1 MPSLVSQI
9 PPSLQAEHAELS
21 ADLGR
26 LADEP
31 GQVGAAA
38 REVLALLGPHQAR
51 EEQFV
56 FPPLGV
62 LLPLCDGRITPDMG
76 PVLALAR
83 QLKSL
88 MPRML
93 EEHIAIVGALQT
105 LADTAREVGRPDAAL
120 LAHQII
126 AHAQFEE
133 EVLYPAAIVIGEYLA
148 TRLER

>member
-1 MPSLVSQI
+1 MPSLASLI

-21 ADLGR
+21 AELGQ
-26 LADEP
+26 LAEEP

-38 REVLALLGPHQAR
+38 REVAALLRPHQAR
-51 EEQFV
+51 EEQFAL
-56 FPPLGV
+56 PPLGV
-62 LLPLCDGRITPDMG
+62 LVHLADGRITPEMASA
-76 PVLALAR
+76 LALAR

-105 LADTAREVGRPDAAL
+105 LADTAREVDRPEVAI
-120 LAHQII
+120 LAHKVIV
-126 AHAQFEE
+126 HAQIEE

-148 TRLER
+148 TKLER